1 MGTSLLLAIAF
12 TTLGDTTIFGY
23 NLKNI
28 LSILLVLILGWKNG
42 ILVGATS
49 GITIG
54 VVLGI
59 ICNNEPVMIA
69 SYAISGMVAGIFNKF
84 GKIGVILGFIIG
96 NVLLTYVANGN
107 TVPIILIQEI
117 LIASL
122 GLLAVPKNI
131 KIDIQDLVSKTKM
144 LPETTEKTLEE
155 NKDTIYKLTSMSQT
169 ISDMAKTYQEAAA
182 TIVSEEE
189 LKEQELSNEKI
200 FIDELRINLSG
211 LEENM
216 LYDDIYN
223 DKDILKDVLN
233 IY

>member
-1 MGTSLLLAIAF
+1 
-12 TTLGDTTIFGY
+12 
-23 NLKNI
+23 
-28 LSILLVLILGWKNG
+28 
-42 ILVGATS
+42 
-49 GITIG
+49 
-54 VVLGI
+54 
-59 ICNNEPVMIA
+59 MIA

-216 LYDDIYN
+216 LYDDIYLSL
-223 DKDILKDVLN
+223 IH
-233 IY
+233 I

>member
-1 MGTSLLLAIAF
+1 ME
-12 TTLGDTTIFGY
+12 
-23 NLKNI
+23 
-28 LSILLVLILGWKNG
+28 NG

-169 ISDMAKTYQEAAA
+169 ISDMAKHIKKQQ
-182 TIVSEEE
+182 
-189 LKEQELSNEKI
+189 LQLFQKKN
-200 FIDELRINLSG
+200 LRNKSFL
-211 LEENM
+211 M
-216 LYDDIYN
+216 
-223 DKDILKDVLN
+223 KN
-233 IY
+233 IYRWAKNKLKRFRRKYALWWYI

>member
-1 MGTSLLLAIAF
+1 M
-12 TTLGDTTIFGY
+12 
-23 NLKNI
+23 
-28 LSILLVLILGWKNG
+28 VLILGWKNG

-144 LPETTEKTLEE
+144 LPETTEKL
-155 NKDTIYKLTSMSQT
+155 
-169 ISDMAKTYQEAAA
+169 
-182 TIVSEEE
+182 
-189 LKEQELSNEKI
+189 
-200 FIDELRINLSG
+200 
-211 LEENM
+211 
-216 LYDDIYN
+216 
-223 DKDILKDVLN
+223 
-233 IY
+233 

>member
-1 MGTSLLLAIAF
+1 MLSICTYIFYKIFSNSITVIRQAGVKKVFSIEEVMGTSLLLAIAF
-12 TTLGDTTIFGY
+12 TALGDTTIFGY

-131 KIDIQDLVSKTKM
+131 KIDIQDLVSKTNYIRYGK
-144 LPETTEKTLEE
+144 
-155 NKDTIYKLTSMSQT
+155 
-169 ISDMAKTYQEAAA
+169 
-182 TIVSEEE
+182 
-189 LKEQELSNEKI
+189 
-200 FIDELRINLSG
+200 NLSRSSS
-211 LEENM
+211 
-216 LYDDIYN
+216 YN
-223 DKDILKDVLN
+223 CFRRRT
-233 IY
+233 